1 MRFEP
6 KYNRL
11 RVLDFYDEDWIIDR
25 NGNLIMKE
33 DNYRTYNDSIPM
45 QTIRFDE
52 KT

>member
-11 RVLDFYDEDWIIDR
+11 HILELYDEDWIIDR

-33 DNYRTYNDSIPM
+33 DIYKSYNEPIPM
-45 QTIRFDE
+45 QTVKMKE
-52 KT
+52 

>member
-11 RVLDFYDEDWIIDR
+11 HILDFYDEDWVIDR

-33 DNYRTYNDSIPM
+33 DTYNTYNEPIPM
-45 QTIRFDE
+45 QTIRMKD
-52 KT
+52 